1 MSREQYIIDRNL
13 RFRRSTRTV
22 WNVLKSVLRYTIS
35 TVSLAVFYYIV
46 FALVVSTDSER
57 RLIRENRLYERIYAD
72 MLERERLLSDVI
84 AGLEVKDDQIYE
96 EIFHATAP
104 KMDALLS
111 ENYLVVA
118 DTVVDS
124 DMVEYAYGK
133 VVSTEERA
141 ARVEDNFRKALTLI
155 ASGDRAL
162 PPMSLPLASV
172 SFAQVGAS
180 VGQKVNPFYKVE
192 TAHTGVDLIAPQGDP
207 VLAVADGTVTDVV
220 ISRKGP
226 GNVVEIT
233 HPGGYVSRYAH
244 LADITVSK
252 GQKVK
257 RGKSIAAVGISGN
270 SFAPHLHFE
279 LLKDGQYLDPVAC
292 FFADV
297 TPDEYA
303 GMELMASRTG
313 QSLD

>member
-13 RFRRSTRTV
+13 RFRRSTRTA
-22 WNVLKSVLRYTIS
+22 WNVVKSVLKYTVA

-46 FALVVSTDSER
+46 FALVVNTDSER
-57 RLIRENRLYERIYAD
+57 RLIRENRLYERTYND
-72 MLERERLLSDVI
+72 MLERERLLSDAI
-84 AGLEVKDDQIYE
+84 AGLEMKDNQIYE
-96 EIFHATAP
+96 EIFHASAP
-104 KMDALLS
+104 GMDALMT
-111 ENYLVVA
+111 EDYLAAA
-118 DTVVDS
+118 DTVPDRE
-124 DMVEYAYGK
+124 MVEYAYGK
-133 VVSTEERA
+133 VVSAESRA
-141 ARVEDNFRKALTLI
+141 ARIEDNFRKALTLI
-155 ASGDRAL
+155 SSGDRVL
-162 PPMSLPLASV
+162 PPMSLPLHSV

-192 TAHTGVDLIAPQGDP
+192 TAHNGVDLIAPQGDP

-220 ISRKGP
+220 TSRKGL

-233 HPGGYVSRYAH
+233 HPGGYVTRYAH

-252 GQKVK
+252 GQKVS
-257 RGKSIAAVGISGN
+257 RGRKLASVGISGN

-279 LLKDGQYLDPVAC
+279 LLKDGEYLDPVDC

-297 TPDEYA
+297 TPDDYA
-303 GMELMASRTG
+303 GMKLMASRTG

>member
-22 WNVLKSVLRYTIS
+22 WNVVKSILKYTVA

-46 FALVVSTDSER
+46 FALVVNTDSER
-57 RLIRENRLYERIYAD
+57 RLIRENRLYERSYRD

-84 AGLEVKDDQIYE
+84 AGLEAKDDQIYE
-96 EIFHATAP
+96 EIFHARAP
-104 KMDALLS
+104 QMDALLS
-111 ENYLVVA
+111 EDYLAAA
-118 DTVVDS
+118 DTVPDFE
-124 DMVEYAYGK
+124 MVEYAYGK
-133 VVSTEERA
+133 VVSAERRA
-141 ARVEDNFRKALTLI
+141 SRVEDNFRKALGFV
-155 ASGDRAL
+155 ASGDRSL
-162 PPMSLPLASV
+162 PPMSLPLRSV

-192 TAHTGVDLIAPQGDP
+192 TAHNGVDLIAPQGDP

-220 ISRKGP
+220 TSRKGL

-233 HPGGYVSRYAH
+233 HPGGYVTRYAH
-244 LADITVSK
+244 LADITVSR
-252 GQKVK
+252 GQRVQ
-257 RGKSIAAVGISGN
+257 RGRKIASVGISGN
-270 SFAPHLHFE
+270 TFAPHLHFE
-279 LLKDGQYLDPVAC
+279 LLKGGEYLDPVYC
-292 FFADV
+292 FFAGV

>member
-13 RFRRSTRTV
+13 RIRRSTRTV
-22 WNVLKSVLRYTIS
+22 WNVVKSIFKYTVA

-46 FALVVSTDSER
+46 FALVVNTDSAR
-57 RLIRENRLYERIYAD
+57 RLIRENRLYERTYQD
-72 MLERERLLSDVI
+72 MLDRERLLSDAI
-84 AGLEVKDDQIYE
+84 ASLENKDDQIYE

-104 KMDALLS
+104 HMDALLS
-111 ENYLVVA
+111 EDYLAAA
-118 DTVVDS
+118 DTVPDYE
-124 DMVEYAYGK
+124 MVEYAYGK
-133 VVSTEERA
+133 VISAEERA

-155 ASGDRAL
+155 ASGEHTL
-162 PPMSLPLASV
+162 PPMSLPLTSV

-192 TAHTGVDLIAPQGDP
+192 TSHTGVDLIAPQGDP

-220 ISRKGP
+220 TSHKGP

-233 HPGGYVSRYAH
+233 HPGGYVTRYAH

-257 RGKSIAAVGISGN
+257 RGKKIASVGISGN

-279 LLKDGQYLDPVAC
+279 LLKDGKYLDPVYS

-303 GMELMASRTG
+303 QMELMASRTG

>member
-22 WNVLKSVLRYTIS
+22 WNVVKSVLKYTVA

-46 FALVVSTDSER
+46 FALVVNTDSER
-57 RLIRENRLYERIYAD
+57 RLIRENRLYERSYRD

-96 EIFHATAP
+96 EIFHARAP
-104 KMDALLS
+104 RMDALLS
-111 ENYLVVA
+111 EDYLAAA
-118 DTVVDS
+118 DTVPDYQ
-124 DMVEYAYGK
+124 MVEYAYGK
-133 VVSTEERA
+133 VVSAERRA
-141 ARVEDNFRKALTLI
+141 ARVEDNFRKALGLV

-162 PPMSLPLASV
+162 PPMSLPLRTV

-192 TAHTGVDLIAPQGDP
+192 TAHNGVDLIAPQGDP
-207 VLAVADGTVTDVV
+207 VLAVADGTVTDV
-220 ISRKGP
+220 ITSRKGL

-233 HPGGYVSRYAH
+233 HPGGYVTRYAH
-244 LADITVSK
+244 LADIAVSR
-252 GQKVK
+252 GQRVQ
-257 RGKSIAAVGISGN
+257 RGRRIASVGISGN
-270 SFAPHLHFE
+270 TFAPHLHFE
-279 LLKDGQYLDPVAC
+279 LLKGGEYIDPVYC
-292 FFADV
+292 FFAGV